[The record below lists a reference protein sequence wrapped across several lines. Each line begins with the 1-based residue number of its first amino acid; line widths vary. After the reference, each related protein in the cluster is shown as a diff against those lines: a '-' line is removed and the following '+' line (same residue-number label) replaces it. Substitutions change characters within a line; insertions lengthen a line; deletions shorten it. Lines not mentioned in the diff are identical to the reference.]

1 MGSVVSQIY
10 YWDGT
15 SDKNKANSETK
26 PGSLSY
32 DWYLILSV
40 LGGFLGLDHL
50 YLRSPSTAILKF
62 FVNIFFY
69 GAWWLFDALNAFFN
83 RDIVKV
89 FGVGIPG
96 LGPYGIGAGCLAHDI
111 PDKNHVNFFSYSFG
125 LGFGGLFGLDS
136 YMVGN
141 TGTALL
147 RLMCLVS
154 IIGAPIAFLAWF
166 YEIARWL
173 FLTTEVIEQ
182 YPYFGRAGGP
192 PTGFFA
198 GLFKMLPEVIAKPL
212 IGIEAA
218 INAFGVTADTI
229 TTRIL
234 GLPENV
240 GKVVKPIGD
249 ILSGTQSIG
258 TTPECVKK
266 AVEGQMKGQM
276 KGGGKSDILP
286 YMLIGTIGII
296 TLSGLCLSYIRSKK
310 PKEKTD
316 PPPEPQPQEAK
327 QAMSQAKQAKQAQQS
342 KQSKQSEQSEQ
353 ETE

>member
-1 MGSVVSQIY
+1 MGSIVSQIN

-15 SDKNKANSETK
+15 SGKNKDPSDSK
-26 PGSLSY
+26 PGALSY
-32 DWYLILSV
+32 DWYLAFAV

-83 RDIVKV
+83 RDIIKV

-96 LGPYGIGAGCLAHDI
+96 FGPYGIGAGCLSHDT
-111 PDKNHVNFFSYSFG
+111 PDKNHLNFFGYSFG

-136 YMVGN
+136 YLVGN
-141 TGTALL
+141 LGTAIL
-147 RLMCLVS
+147 RFICLIS

-182 YPYFGRAGGP
+182 YGSYFGKAGGP
-192 PTGFFA
+192 PTGFFS
-198 GLFKMLPEVIAKPL
+198 GLFNLLPKVIAEPL
-212 IGIEAA
+212 IGIEKA
-218 INAFGVTADTI
+218 ITAFGVKAGDVTQSV
-229 TTRIL
+229 L
-234 GLPENV
+234 GLPKDIGNIV
-240 GKVVKPIGD
+240 QPIEK

-258 TTPECVKK
+258 TTPACVKK
-266 AVEGQMKGQM
+266 ELAEQKGQM

-286 YMLIGTIGII
+286 YMLMGTICVIA
-296 TLSGLCLSYIRSKK
+296 LSGLFLSYIRSKR

-316 PPPEPQPQEAK
+316 PPPEPQSM
-327 QAMSQAKQAKQAQQS
+327 QAEQAKQT
-342 KQSKQSEQSEQ
+342 KQSEQSEQ
-353 ETE
+353 TEQEE

>member
-1 MGSVVSQIY
+1 
-10 YWDGT
+10 
-15 SDKNKANSETK
+15 
-26 PGSLSY
+26 
-32 DWYLILSV
+32 
-40 LGGFLGLDHL
+40 
-50 YLRSPSTAILKF
+50 
-62 FVNIFFY
+62 
-69 GAWWLFDALNAFFN
+69 
-83 RDIVKV
+83 
-89 FGVGIPG
+89 
-96 LGPYGIGAGCLAHDI
+96 
-111 PDKNHVNFFSYSFG
+111 
-125 LGFGGLFGLDS
+125 
-136 YMVGN
+136 
-141 TGTALL
+141 
-147 RLMCLVS
+147 
-154 IIGAPIAFLAWF
+154 
-166 YEIARWL
+166 
-173 FLTTEVIEQ
+173 
-182 YPYFGRAGGP
+182 
-192 PTGFFA
+192 
-198 GLFKMLPEVIAKPL
+198 MLPEVIAKPL

-327 QAMSQAKQAKQAQQS
+327 QSKQSKQSNQS